1 MESTYVNKFEGWP
14 QFAIYDQIIFMNK
27 LSFSSAFDGSVRVN
41 FQITIDESL
50 VIDAWYPNGIGSQ
63 MFYKLKVSLMTSQQS
78 FSKTENGFRTIEL
91 IQDTIKPN
99 GLTFYFKVNGI
110 PFFAKGSN
118 WIPAHVFPNY

>member
-1 MESTYVNKFEGWP
+1 
-14 QFAIYDQIIFMNK
+14 
-27 LSFSSAFDGSVRVN
+27 
-41 FQITIDESL
+41 
-50 VIDAWYPNGIGSQ
+50 
-63 MFYKLKVSLMTSQQS
+63 MTSQQS

-99 GLTFYFKVNGI
+99 GLTYFKVNGI